1 MISLLILNKCSF
13 SYLIFHVNELDDPD
27 VIITDQDFRAAIIA
41 MLKVINEKM
50 LILNEQMRNPSREIE
65 TVKKKIIQNWKFQN
79 QKFKY
84 LKGG

>member
-65 TVKKKIIQNWKFQN
+65 TVKKKIMQNWKFQN

>member
-65 TVKKKIIQNWKFQN
+65 TVKKKLYRTGNSKTKNSNI
-79 QKFKY
+79 
-84 LKGG
+84 